1 MEVFPA
7 QDVLSQK
14 ATVSSNFQLSNI
26 LPKFFYTLDSVTFK
40 LSAIEK
46 RAWVEEGETI
56 WQELFV
62 IFLSSFSWSG
72 A

>member
-1 MEVFPA
+1 MSHFRTYTRICAKNRTIVMEVFPA

-46 RAWVEEGETI
+46 RA
-56 WQELFV
+56 
-62 IFLSSFSWSG
+62 
-72 A
+72 